1 MQSSTL
7 RTMFR
12 FSTVLRDVSKTPIRS
27 MSSSGSKLTT
37 VDVNDKSGVA
47 VLTMNRPPV
56 NGLNLDLLRE
66 IHNSIDEIESNKCR
80 GLILTSASNSVFSAG
95 LDIMEMY
102 KPDQQRLKQ
111 FWTTLQ
117 DTWLALYGSGV
128 PTAAAINGH
137 SPAGGCLLA
146 TSCEYRVMLPNFTI
160 GLNETRLGI
169 VAPKWFMSTFCNV
182 LPRRVAEMALTQGKM
197 FSSEEALKS
206 GLVDELA
213 QTKEEALAKCEKF
226 IASFAKTNPFARSM
240 TKQQFRAKDLQQL
253 EDEKKQDLDAFVFF
267 VNQPSVQKGLGA
279 YLESLKA
286 KSK

>member
-1 MQSSTL
+1 MLSATTQTFG
-7 RTMFR
+7 RT
-12 FSTVLRDVSKTPIRS
+12 SGVLRRVTAVTTRS
-27 MSSSGSKLTT
+27 MSASKFTT
-37 VDVNDKSGVA
+37 VDVNDKSGIA
-47 VLTMNRPPV
+47 ILTMNRPPV
-56 NGLNLDLLRE
+56 NGLNLDLLSD
-66 IHNSIDEIESNKCR
+66 IHKSIDEIESNKCR
-80 GLILTSASNSVFSAG
+80 GLILTSASNAVFSAG

-102 KPDQQRLKQ
+102 KPNQDRLKQ
-111 FWTTLQ
+111 FWTSLQ
-117 DTWLALYGSGV
+117 DTWLALYGSSV

-160 GLNETRLGI
+160 GLNETKLGI

-197 FSSEEALKS
+197 FSSDEALHS

-213 QTKEEALAKCEKF
+213 PTKEEALAKCEKF
-226 IASFAKTNPFARSM
+226 FASFAKTNSFARAM
-240 TKQQFRAKDLQQL
+240 TKQQYRSKDLQQL
-253 EDEKKQDLDAFVFF
+253 EDERQQDLEAFVFF

-279 YLESLKA
+279 YLEVLKA